1 MYTKK
6 DLKEAIKH
14 CKEQIKELKC
24 GKCKEEHEMLLEML
38 IDLELYRNNRG

>member
-14 CKEQIKELKC
+14 CEEKVKELEC
-24 GKCKEEHEMLLEML
+24 GNCKEEHQMLLEML
-38 IDLELYRNNRG
+38 KDLESFKNNKG